1 MNFEEEYSLNEP
13 NRTCAILTLDT
24 FSVYN
29 YQSNEIVHQIE
40 FIQNKDNHVISMS
53 YSRKYEVKREGFIS
67 DNREIA
73 LFCVQRKWNNNN
85 SYKISQEM
93 QSVCL

>member
-1 MNFEEEYSLNEP
+1 MDFEEEHILNEP

-29 YQSNEIVHQIE
+29 YQTNEIVHQIE

-53 YSRKYEVKREGFIS
+53 YSRKYEVM
-67 DNREIA
+67 N
-73 LFCVQRKWNNNN
+73 
-85 SYKISQEM
+85 
-93 QSVCL
+93 